1 MPSNASAMM
10 IFIPKKRPHFR
21 VTNPLGRPSGQRTSS
36 SSCSLILIPCTHF
49 SQLASTL
56 VSFPPFLLGDGR
68 NLTVPFTS
76 HFSSRRLLEIIESPI
91 ILARHLVLPNC
102 ETWVHESYT
111 IALLGEAAHP
121 NLVSRAFQRDE
132 APDRFSRVAFFFCVP
147 FDLRSS
153 PHFLGRCLSRHKP
166 GCHHISSI
174 RPCGRT
180 AVFQSINRDV
190 YGRFGRPRRAFLPT
204 AVVGPGSFFDG
215 GLPGP
220 ATGENPLRC
229 LPRSS

>member
-1 MPSNASAMM
+1 MKKDPLLRQLVDDQNWHIWMDDRRSLLSYPVVSDRRQIPVNSRPSLLRLPFPLRLVGGFGSAHFGNHRGEMASMPSTASATM
-10 IFIPKKRPHFR
+10 ISIPKKRPHFR
-21 VTNPLGRPSGQRTSS
+21 ATNPLGRPSGQRTSS

-132 APDRFSRVAFFFCVP
+132 ASDRFSRVAFFF
-147 FDLRSS
+147 R
-153 PHFLGRCLSRHKP
+153 
-166 GCHHISSI
+166 
-174 RPCGRT
+174 
-180 AVFQSINRDV
+180 
-190 YGRFGRPRRAFLPT
+190 
-204 AVVGPGSFFDG
+204 GP
-215 GLPGP
+215 L
-220 ATGENPLRC
+220 
-229 LPRSS
+229 